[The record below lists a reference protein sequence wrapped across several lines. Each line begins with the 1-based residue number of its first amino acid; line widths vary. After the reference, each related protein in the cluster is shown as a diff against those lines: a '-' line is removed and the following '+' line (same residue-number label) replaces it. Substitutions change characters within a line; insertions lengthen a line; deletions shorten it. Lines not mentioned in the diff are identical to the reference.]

1 VSRILVVT
9 AVPAERDALLA
20 GRHSAA
26 GSVGEL
32 PAQRCQTGAGLVDVI
47 CGGVG
52 PVAAA
57 LSTAAAL
64 GAAAALSQQV
74 GYQLVL
80 AAGIGGGFGSAGP
93 GSLVVADAVVLAD
106 LGAETADG
114 GFSPL
119 SELGWG
125 EVRFGLDRALT
136 AELAARAEASIGAV
150 LTVSTVTGTAARA
163 EALHKTHPDALAEAM
178 EGAGV
183 YQAARRAN
191 LPFAELRAISNRVG
205 PRDRDSW
212 QIGPALSALGRA
224 FGRILAEPLTT
235 LGVAP

>member
-1 VSRILVVT
+1 VSRILIVT

-20 GRHSAA
+20 GRHPAA
-26 GSVGEL
+26 GRLAEL

-52 PVAAA
+52 AVSAA
-57 LSTAAAL
+57 LSTAHAL
-64 GAAAALSQQV
+64 GQPTAS
-74 GYQLVL
+74 YQLVI
-80 AAGIGGGFGSAGP
+80 AAGIGGGFGRAVP
-93 GSLVVADAVVLAD
+93 GSVVVADTVVQAD

-114 GFSPL
+114 GFCPL

-125 EVRFGLDRALT
+125 EVRFGLDPDLT
-136 AELAARAEASIGAV
+136 AELAGRAAAPAGAV

-163 EALHKTHPDALAEAM
+163 EALRRAHPDALAEAM

-183 YQAARRAN
+183 YQAATRVGTK
-191 LPFAELRAISNRVG
+191 FAELRAISNPVG

-212 QIGPALSALGRA
+212 QITAALAALGQA
-224 FGRILAEPLTT
+224 FEQIIAQPLTS